1 MWHNNSK
8 SNNRIQI
15 FWKKKMQKLGCHG
28 HVNVDVGKVAKFCGH
43 GLNSFEVIQLC
54 REGRPQKPV
63 SGLNKVN

>member
-1 MWHNNSK
+1 
-8 SNNRIQI
+8 
-15 FWKKKMQKLGCHG
+15 MQKLGCHG

-63 SGLNKVN
+63 PGLNKVN